1 MCGIF
6 GIFGGINGHLGL
18 DIERAYAL
26 LLHRGPDSQRN
37 WQNQEDAV
45 ALIHHR
51 LAIQDLTPAGQ
62 QPMESACGRYVI
74 VFNGEIYN
82 HLALRQEVESASGQ
96 LAWRGHSDTETLLA
110 CIAAWGVEAA
120 LKRLVGMFAFGLWD
134 KHEKSLTLARDR
146 AGEKPLYYGWHQG
159 ALVFTSELKALR
171 ALDGFEGKV
180 NRDAL
185 AIFLRH
191 NYIPAPHTIYQGFY
205 KLPPGHVVT
214 LDRKDTQGVA
224 PSRPYWSVNKAVEQ
238 GIASPFS
245 GTPQQAVAELETR
258 LQASVSG
265 QMLSDVPLGAFLSGG
280 VDSSVV
286 VATMQA
292 QASRPVKTFA
302 IGFDDPRYNEA
313 EHAAAVARHLGTDHT
328 ELYVSAKDALNLVPR
343 LPSIYCEPFADSS
356 QLPTFLVNKM
366 AKQHVTVA
374 LSGDGGDELFGGY
387 TPYQFAPRYWR
398 LLSKVP
404 RPLRA
409 VCAAAIAHSPAP
421 DKFLKLAEVM
431 AARSK
436 EDFYRLMMSHWTEP
450 EAVVRYAQE
459 LASVLNSPELWPK
472 TDSYE
477 HWMMA
482 METQMYM
489 PDDILV
495 KVDRAAMANSL
506 ETRVPLLDHR
516 IIEFA
521 WKLPLNMKI
530 RDGKGK
536 WVLREVLYKHVPR
549 ELIERPK
556 KGFSVPLGDWLKGP
570 LRDWAEALLDEK
582 RLMSEGYFYPA
593 PVRKAWKQHIK
604 GQRDNSG
611 KLWSVLMFQ
620 AWLDAQV

>member
-6 GIFGGINGHLGL
+6 GIFGGVNIRKGL
-18 DIERAYAL
+18 EKTYVSL
-26 LLHRGPDSQRN
+26 HHRGPDYRN
-37 WQNQEDAV
+37 SWQNQKDGIG
-45 ALIHHR
+45 LIHCR
-51 LAIQDLTPAGQ
+51 LAIQDLSPAGQ
-62 QPMESACGRYVI
+62 QPMKSCCGRYVI

-82 HLALRQEVESASGQ
+82 HLTLRKKIEQTSGASG
-96 LAWRGHSDTETLLA
+96 WRGHSDTETLLA

-120 LKRLVGMFAFGLWD
+120 LKETVGMFAFALWD
-134 KHEKSLTLARDR
+134 KQEKALTLARDR
-146 AGEKPLYYGWHQG
+146 AGEKPLYYGWWQG
-159 ALVFTSELKALR
+159 ALVFTSELKALQ
-171 ALDGFEGKV
+171 ALEGFEGKI

-185 AIFLRH
+185 AVFLRH
-191 NYIPAPHTIYQGFY
+191 NYIPAPHSIYEGFF

-214 LDRKDTQGVA
+214 LNRESPKGVA
-224 PSRPYWSVNKAVEQ
+224 PSRSYWSVNQAVEQ
-238 GIASPFS
+238 GLATPFS
-245 GTPQQAVAELETR
+245 GSAEQAVAELEHR
-258 LQASVSG
+258 LRASVQG
-265 QMLSDVPLGAFLSGG
+265 QMLADVPLGAFLSGG

-286 VATMQA
+286 VSLMQA

-313 EHAAAVARHLGTDHT
+313 EHAAAVAKHLGTDHT
-328 ELYVSAKDALNLVPR
+328 ELYVSAKDALELVPH

-398 LLSKVP
+398 LLSKLP
-404 RPLRA
+404 RRLRA
-409 VCAAAIAHSPAP
+409 LSAAVIARSPAP
-421 DKFLKLAEVM
+421 DKLLKLAEVV
-431 AARSK
+431 AAHSK
-436 EDFYRLMMSHWTEP
+436 EEFYRLMMSHWTAP
-450 EAVVRYAQE
+450 ELVVRNACE
-459 LASVLNSPELWPK
+459 PPSVLNSPDLWPK

-521 WKLPLNMKI
+521 WQLPLHMKI
-530 RDGKGK
+530 REGKGK

-556 KGFSVPLGDWLKGP
+556 KGFSVPLGDWLRGP
-570 LRDWAEALLDEK
+570 LRDWAEALLDEQ
-582 RLMSEGYFYPA
+582 RLQAEGYFYPA
-593 PVRKAWKQHIK
+593 PIRNAWQQHIK

-620 AWLDAQV
+620 AWLEAQ

>member
-6 GIFGGINGHLGL
+6 GTFVVGPNASKSRVSCVS
-18 DIERAYAL
+18 EL
-26 LLHRGPDSQRN
+26 LKHRGPNAQDHWYDEQDDVLLAH
-37 WQNQEDAV
+37 Q
-45 ALIHHR
+45 R
-51 LAIQDLTPAGQ
+51 LAIVDLSPAGH
-62 QPMESACGRYVI
+62 QPMASKCGRYVL

-82 HLALRQEVESASGQ
+82 HRDIRQELESGGCEED
-96 LAWRGHSDTETLLA
+96 WRGHADTETLLA
-110 CIAAWGVEAA
+110 AFSAWGLEKTLKAA
-120 LKRLVGMFAFGLWD
+120 VGMFAFALWD
-134 KHEKSLTLARDR
+134 KQEKRLTLCRDR
-146 AGEKPLYYGWHQG
+146 AGEKPLYYGRHNG
-159 ALVFTSELKALR
+159 GLVFTSELKALK
-171 ALDGFEGKV
+171 AIPEFQGEV

-185 AIFLRH
+185 AIFMRH
-191 NYIPAPHTIYQGFY
+191 NYIPAPHSIYKNIF
-205 KLPPGHVVT
+205 KLPPGHYIQFDARDFANGAQPIAYWTVNQAIERGQRSVFKGSDSDAVST
-214 LDRKDTQGVA
+214 LEGLLAQ
-224 PSRPYWSVNKAVEQ
+224 
-238 GIASPFS
+238 
-245 GTPQQAVAELETR
+245 
-258 LQASVSG
+258 SVSG
-265 QMLSDVPLGAFLSGG
+265 QMLADVPLGAFLSGG

-286 VATMQA
+286 VSLMQA

-328 ELYVSAKDALNLVPR
+328 ELYVSAQDALELVPH

-398 LLSKVP
+398 LLSKLP
-404 RPLRA
+404 RRLRA
-409 VCAAAIAHSPAP
+409 LSAAIIARSPAP
-421 DKFLKLAEVM
+421 DKLLKLAEVM
-431 AARSK
+431 AAHSQ
-436 EDFYRLMMSHWTEP
+436 EEFYRLMMSHWTAP
-450 EAVVRYAQE
+450 ELVVRNACE
-459 LASVLNSPELWPK
+459 PPSVLNSPDLRPK

-521 WKLPLNMKI
+521 WQLPLHMKI
-530 RDGKGK
+530 REGKGK

-556 KGFSVPLGDWLKGP
+556 KGFSVPLGDWLRGP
-570 LRDWAEALLDEK
+570 LRDWAEALLDEQ
-582 RLMSEGYFYPA
+582 RLQAEGYFYPA
-593 PVRKAWKQHIK
+593 PIRNAWQQHIK
-604 GQRDNSG
+604 GRRDNSG

-620 AWLDAQV
+620 AWLEAQ

>member
-6 GIFGGINGHLGL
+6 GTLAVGINVA
-18 DIERAYAL
+18 RAASIDVSGIL
-26 LLHRGPDSQRN
+26 EHRGPDSHGHWYN
-37 WQNQEDAV
+37 EEDDVLLA
-45 ALIHHR
+45 HQR
-51 LAIQDLTPAGQ
+51 LAIVDLSPAGH
-62 QPMESACGRYVI
+62 QPMASEGGRYVL

-82 HLALRQEVESASGQ
+82 HLQMRQMLEDSGQ
-96 LAWRGHSDTETLLA
+96 VVDWRGHADTETLLA
-110 CIAAWGVEAA
+110 CFSAWGVVATLESA
-120 LKRLVGMFAFGLWD
+120 VGMFAFALWD
-134 KHEKSLTLARDR
+134 KQEKRLTLGRDR
-146 AGEKPLYYGWHQG
+146 AGEKPLYYGWCNAG
-159 ALVFTSELKALR
+159 LVFTSELKALK
-171 ALDGFEGKV
+171 AVPEFEGEI

-191 NYIPAPHTIYQGFY
+191 NYIPAPHSIYKDIF
-205 KLPPGHVVT
+205 KLPPGHYIHFDSSSLPDAATPV
-214 LDRKDTQGVA
+214 
-224 PSRPYWSVNKAVEQ
+224 PYWSVNKAVENGGQ
-238 GIASPFS
+238 RTFGATESR
-245 GTPQQAVAELETR
+245 AVEALEALLT
-258 LQASVSG
+258 QSVSA
-265 QMLSDVPLGAFLSGG
+265 QMLADVPLGAFLSGG

-286 VATMQA
+286 VSLMQA

-313 EHAAAVARHLGTDHT
+313 EYAAVVASHLGTDHT
-328 ELYVSAKDALNLVPR
+328 ELYVSAKDALELVPH

-387 TPYQFAPRYWR
+387 TPYQFAPKYWR
-398 LLSKVP
+398 ALSKLP
-404 RPLRA
+404 RPVRRA
-409 VCAAAIAHSPAP
+409 MAAMIARSPAP
-421 DKFLKLAEVM
+421 DKLLKFADVM

-436 EDFYRLMMSHWTEP
+436 EDFYRLMMSHWLEP
-450 EAVVRYAQE
+450 ETIVRNANE
-459 LASVLNSPELWPK
+459 PASVLNSPELWPA
-472 TDSYE
+472 TNSYE

-521 WKLPLNMKI
+521 WQLPLHMKI
-530 RDGKGK
+530 REGKGK

-570 LRDWAEALLDEK
+570 LKDWAECLLDEK
-582 RLMSEGYFYPA
+582 RLQTEGYFYPQ
-593 PVRKAWKQHIK
+593 PIRKAWLQHLN

-611 KLWSVLMFQ
+611 NLWSVLMFQ
-620 AWLDAQV
+620 AWLEAQ